1 MMIVGLAV
9 ILRLKDVGVEQNGDV
24 GYRLECNLWERRR
37 NLVEEEGVLALDE
50 LVNVGVVGHA
60 VLTVKSPD
68 YYWGEIYAFL
78 KDVWKGLW
86 EVDCHVDEWLAV
98 AEHRI
103 ELKTWVVVVLVRGW
117 CKYYIIN
124 YHFFNALKFRSKI
137 RSLYFIK

>member
-1 MMIVGLAV
+1 MVVGLVV
-9 ILRLKDVGVEQNGDV
+9 ILRLKGVGVEQNGDV

-68 YYWGEIYAFL
+68 YCSGAIYAFS

-86 EVDCHVDEWLAV
+86 GVDCHVDEWWAV
-98 AEHRI
+98 AEHRTG
-103 ELKTWVVVVLVRGW
+103 LK
-117 CKYYIIN
+117 C
-124 YHFFNALKFRSKI
+124 
-137 RSLYFIK
+137 